1 MQIEAVKEL
10 LDRPIAYHGILAKT
24 LGSVPAAVMLSQ
36 GIYWQKI
43 AEKKGADWFWVTA
56 KDWFDQ
62 TGIKADAQLTARAVL
77 KKSGCWHER
86 LFDLPAK
93 MHYRIDVSAL
103 LNVISEYLNSGE
115 QVAGNPGNRMP
126 GTPRTASGK
135 FRQLK
140 AGNPGDKKEITD
152 TKKEISDREAKTE
165 FSPVADYA
173 EPMHKIETFEPSRME
188 YLNLEAEEK
197 QTTSNGA
204 ARREMTAEEWDEHT
218 RKVLTGEAGAI
229 AETDLEALERML
241 KEANGG
247 KVVFVDSIGEVVPN
261 LKGSRPAKTVK
272 MPQHANGSQFGAFKP
287 FDIEA
292 EFAALKTD
300 LFLKESFVLNDR
312 IPAEKFDEYT
322 SLFPVWSRGKGETY
336 NNRKELRGH
345 FHGWA
350 RGHYLGE
357 QKAAAKTPLAT
368 TDNLPRRAEPE
379 KKAFF

>member
-43 AEKKGADWFWVTA
+43 AEKKGAAWFWVTA

-93 MHYRIDVSAL
+93 MHYQIDVSAL

-115 QVAGNPGNRMP
+115 QVTGIPGNRMP
-126 GTPRTASGK
+126 GMPRTASGK
-135 FRQLK
+135 FRQLS
-140 AGNPGDKKEITD
+140 AGNPGSNKEIKEIKKEINDESEKNAVAVATPKNQKSLLFKAPLD
-152 TKKEISDREAKTE
+152 TAPPIPAH
-165 FSPVADYA
+165 PPA
-173 EPMHKIETFEPSRME
+173 
-188 YLNLEAEEK
+188 
-197 QTTSNGA
+197 NGA
-204 ARREMTAEEWDEHT
+204 
-218 RKVLTGEAGAI
+218 
-229 AETDLEALERML
+229 
-241 KEANGG
+241 
-247 KVVFVDSIGEVVPN
+247 
-261 LKGSRPAKTVK
+261 SRA
-272 MPQHANGSQFGAFKP
+272 ADFGAFKA
-287 FDIEA
+287 FDLEA

-300 LFLKESFVLNDR
+300 PFLRESFVLNDR

-322 SLFPVWSRGKGETY
+322 TLFPVWSRGKGETY

-350 RGHYLGE
+350 RGHWKGE
-357 QKAAAKTPLAT
+357 QAAMTKTPTAT
-368 TDNLPRRAEPE
+368 TDNLPRRAETA
-379 KKAFF
+379 KQTFF